1 VPQIEVIFD
10 IDANGML
17 HVTAKDKATGK
28 SQNIRIEAKSGL
40 SDEEIKK
47 MKAEAEANAESD
59 KKAKEEAD
67 KINSADALIF
77 QSEKNLKDY
86 GDKLPAEKKEA
97 IQKALSDLKDAHK
110 NRDLAKIDST
120 LAALNTAWQAA
131 SEDMYKAQQ
140 AAQPGAGGEQPQ
152 PNGNANGNAN
162 GKDEAVTDVD
172 FEEVKDDKKK

>member
-1 VPQIEVIFD
+1 MARDNRTIGRFILDGIPPAPRGVPQIEVIFD

-40 SDEEIKK
+40 SEAEIKK
-47 MKAEAEANAESD
+47 MKQEAEANAESD

-67 KINSADALIF
+67 KINSADALLF

-97 IQKALSDLKDAHK
+97 IQKALSDQKDAHK
-110 NRDLAKIDST
+110 AHDLGKIVST
-120 LAALNTAWQAA
+120 LAALN
-131 SEDMYKAQQ
+131 
-140 AAQPGAGGEQPQ
+140 
-152 PNGNANGNAN
+152 
-162 GKDEAVTDVD
+162 
-172 FEEVKDDKKK
+172 